1 MKAYENELLSIF
13 EELKDNAVIT
23 LRDVDKLMGKV
34 SKCAT
39 SISNQRN
46 ELEQSRDNWKKE
58 CSKLKG
64 NTTEETNE

>member
-46 ELEQSRDNWKKE
+46 ELEQSIAERTHDALSQKTE
-58 CSKLKG
+58 VKG
-64 NTTEETNE
+64 K